1 MSRLF
6 ESVESSPPVEVF
18 ALAAAFN
25 DDTDS
30 HKVNL
35 GIGGNYDFTFTM
47 IPLSVNDCVL
57 YVMCF
62 IRYI

>member
-6 ESVESSPPVEVF
+6 DSVQLSPPVEVF
-18 ALAAAFN
+18 ALNAAFN

-35 GIGGNYDFTFTM
+35 GIGGNYDF
-47 IPLSVNDCVL
+47 
-57 YVMCF
+57 
-62 IRYI
+62 